1 MSQQTPASQ
10 QQASPDDDHDLVVE
24 AALFSAG
31 RPLPVEELTEQTGL
45 TQHQVKDALIALR
58 EVYKGRRTALDIVK
72 SGQKWAM
79 ALRAEYAEQTRHI
92 VPPEVPRHVVR
103 TLALIAYHQPILQS
117 DLKDLVGSKV
127 YEHVGHLVDAGMIR
141 KRPDGLTYSL
151 STTSDFPEYFG
162 IPEDDPERIR
172 NFLAEKVGIEPETG
186 EAAVE
191 QYEPDQA
198 AAGDDPDQ
206 GETTADPDAETG
218 TDETSTD
225 ETSTDE
231 AETTDEAEE
240 TDGTDVSDGPDGDQA
255 PEPLEVEDEADEEA
269 LAPPVPAAP
278 EA

>member
-1 MSQQTPASQ
+1 MSQQTPTSQ
-10 QQASPDDDHDLVVE
+10 PQAKGEDHDLVVE

-45 TQHQVKDALIALR
+45 SSHQVKDALVALR
-58 EVYKGRRTALDIVK
+58 EAYQGRRTALDIVK
-72 SGQKWAM
+72 SGQKWAL
-79 ALRAEYAEQTRHI
+79 ALRSEYAEQTRHI

-141 KRPDGLTYSL
+141 KTPDGLTYRL

-172 NFLAEKVGIEPETG
+172 NFLAEKVGIDLKKRD
-186 EAAVE
+186 EALD

-198 AAGDDPDQ
+198 DDEDPDQ
-206 GETTADPDAETG
+206 ADDEDPDRADAEDPG
-218 TDETSTD
+218 PADDET
-225 ETSTDE
+225 
-231 AETTDEAEE
+231 
-240 TDGTDVSDGPDGDQA
+240 P
-255 PEPLEVEDEADEEA
+255 EVEDETDPPDQGPEIIEAEDEADDA
-269 LAPPVPAAP
+269 VAPTVPTAP
-278 EA
+278 DA